1 MFCYLRVSIS
11 YVWINPF
18 SPQISFFFN
27 TNDNNWAIKMR
38 ISLISIFISY
48 DDILLLNTKS
58 IAKLQIIF
66 ILFLYINW
74 IKVFKQFSN
83 ECSKISKKKTTNFL
97 QSYILSKSGNR
108 QNSLS
113 GKVVSQL
120 SARCAPFWGRNP
132 KLTNKIMHIWVNQ
145 HDKLF
150 QVLMITKY

>member
-83 ECSKISKKKTTNFL
+83 ECSKISKKRKQQIFCKPIFSQSQVTDRIHYLGRSFLNCQPDAHHSGDETQNWQTKLCIYESTNMTNFF
-97 QSYILSKSGNR
+97 K
-108 QNSLS
+108 
-113 GKVVSQL
+113 
-120 SARCAPFWGRNP
+120 FW
-132 KLTNKIMHIWVNQ
+132 W
-145 HDKLF
+145 
-150 QVLMITKY
+150 